1 MVEPLPRARRPAEP
15 AGFRGLTFISLV
27 LAAGAAWVAM
37 VTLFPETFLAGS
49 YIVDDGQSTLVR
61 TLINVLPIWPMLF
74 GIAAVVMAT
83 AAIKKRY
90 VAYAHSYAAFVW
102 GTFGSVF
109 VLQSAFYEPPRSV
122 LTGGLALVAAV
133 AHVGM
138 VLAWGDQ
145 GVK

>member
-15 AGFRGLTFISLV
+15 TGFRGLTFISLV
-27 LAAGAAWVAM
+27 LAAGAAWVSM
-37 VTLFPETFLAGS
+37 VTLFLAGS
-49 YIVDDGQSTLVR
+49 CIVDEGQSTLVR
-61 TLINVLPIWPMLF
+61 TLINVLPIWPLLF
-74 GIAAVVMAT
+74 GIAAVALS
-83 AAIKKRY
+83 ACAIRKRY

-109 VLQSAFYEPPRSV
+109 VLGSAFYEPPRSV

>member
-15 AGFRGLTFISLV
+15 SGFRGLTFISLV
-27 LAAGAAWVAM
+27 LAAGAAWVGM

-49 YIVDDGQSTLVR
+49 YIVDEAQSTLVR
-61 TLINVLPIWPMLF
+61 TLINVLPIWPLLF

-83 AAIKKRY
+83 AAIQKRF

>member
-1 MVEPLPRARRPAEP
+1 M
-15 AGFRGLTFISLV
+15 FRSIMAFVLGAV
-27 LAAGAAWVAM
+27 LAAGAAWVSM

-49 YIVDDGQSTLVR
+49 YIVDEGQSTLVR
-61 TLINVLPIWPMLF
+61 TLINVLPIWPLLF
-74 GIAAVVMAT
+74 GIAAAVMAT
-83 AAIKKRY
+83 AAIKKRF

-133 AHVGM
+133 LHVGM

>member
-15 AGFRGLTFISLV
+15 NGFRGLTFISLV
-27 LAAGAAWVAM
+27 LAAGAAWVSM

-49 YIVDDGQSTLVR
+49 YIVDEGQSTLVR
-61 TLINVLPIWPMLF
+61 TLINVLPVWPMLF

-122 LTGGLALVAAV
+122 LTGGLALVVAV
-133 AHVGM
+133 LHVGM

>member
-15 AGFRGLTFISLV
+15 TGFRGLTFMSLV
-27 LAAGAAWVAM
+27 LAAGAAWVSM

-49 YIVDDGQSTLVR
+49 YIVDEGQSTLVR
-61 TLINVLPIWPMLF
+61 TLINVLPIWPLLF
-74 GIAAVVMAT
+74 GIAAAVAAT
-83 AAIKKRY
+83 AAIKKRF

-122 LTGGLALVAAV
+122 LTGGLALVVAV
-133 AHVGM
+133 LHVGM

>member
-15 AGFRGLTFISLV
+15 TGFHGLTFISLV
-27 LAAGAAWVAM
+27 LAAGAAWVSM

-49 YIVDDGQSTLVR
+49 CIVDEGQSTLVR
-61 TLINVLPIWPMLF
+61 TLINVLPIWPLLF
-74 GIAAVVMAT
+74 GIAAVVMA
-83 AAIKKRY
+83 ACAIRKRY

-122 LTGGLALVAAV
+122 LTGGLALVVAV
-133 AHVGM
+133 LHVGM

>member
-15 AGFRGLTFISLV
+15 TGFRGLTFISLV
-27 LAAGAAWVAM
+27 LAAGAAWVSM

-49 YIVDDGQSTLVR
+49 YIVDEGQSTLVR

-74 GIAAVVMAT
+74 GIAAAVMAT
-83 AAIKKRY
+83 TAIKKRY

-122 LTGGLALVAAV
+122 LTGGLALVVAV
-133 AHVGM
+133 LHVGM

>member
-15 AGFRGLTFISLV
+15 TGFRGLTFISLV
-27 LAAGAAWVAM
+27 LAAGAVWVSM

-49 YIVDDGQSTLVR
+49 YIVDAGQSTLVR
-61 TLINVLPIWPMLF
+61 TLINVLPIWPLLF
-74 GIAAVVMAT
+74 GIAAAVMAT
-83 AAIKKRY
+83 AAIKKRF

-122 LTGGLALVAAV
+122 LTGGLALVVAV
-133 AHVGM
+133 LHVGM

>member
-15 AGFRGLTFISLV
+15 TGFRGLTFMSLV
-27 LAAGAAWVAM
+27 LAAGAAWVSM

-49 YIVDDGQSTLVR
+49 YIVDEGQSTLVR
-61 TLINVLPIWPMLF
+61 TLINVLPIWPLLF
-74 GIAAVVMAT
+74 GIAAAVMAT
-83 AAIKKRY
+83 AAIKKRF

-122 LTGGLALVAAV
+122 LTGGLALVVAV
-133 AHVGM
+133 LHVGM